1 MLDTH
6 NIARTVIEH
15 FLKRFE
21 VSSAKSQKVIFRA
34 DSLYFFSLSAT
45 KSAISEQKIAFE
57 DFIELYSN
65 HFRTVSIQLREM
77 LWVSNMLSKIQ
88 RIQSKQI

>member
-1 MLDTH
+1 M
-6 NIARTVIEH
+6 
-15 FLKRFE
+15 
-21 VSSAKSQKVIFRA
+21 
-34 DSLYFFSLSAT
+34 SAT
-45 KSAISEQKIAFE
+45 KSAILEQKIAFE

>member
-1 MLDTH
+1 M
-6 NIARTVIEH
+6 NCSRTLSKAIQSEINKISKSN
-15 FLKRFE
+15 FFE
-21 VSSAKSQKVIFRA
+21 RIHCIFALWVLQSAVLEQKV
-34 DSLYFFSLSAT
+34 
-45 KSAISEQKIAFE
+45 AFE

-65 HFRTVSIQLREM
+65 HPGIFSIPLRQM

>member
-1 MLDTH
+1 M
-6 NIARTVIEH
+6 NCRRTLSKAIQSEINKISKSN
-15 FLKRFE
+15 FFE
-21 VSSAKSQKVIFRA
+21 RIHCIFALWVLQSAVLEQKV
-34 DSLYFFSLSAT
+34 
-45 KSAISEQKIAFE
+45 AFE

-65 HFRTVSIQLREM
+65 YPGIFSIPLRQM